1 MGNGEARF
9 FTQMRGASSRK
20 DQTVRQVRLSSSLV
34 LTCWTTLENDWT
46 GQQTAVHTGPGL
58 GQTDC
63 PVENTGCNSQ
73 EFNLAK

>member
-1 MGNGEARF
+1 MGNGEAQF
-9 FTQMRGASSRK
+9 FTQICGASSRK
-20 DQTVRQVRLSSSLV
+20 DKAVRRVRLSSSLV
-34 LTCWTTLENDWT
+34 LTYRATLENDRT